1 MLNKVKS
8 LFTVLVIF
16 WQKIWDNIY
25 RFFEGIPTLKRSQ
38 ITANLYLGSQY
49 SLIGLQKLK
58 ALGVTAIV
66 NMRENPVFNESKY
79 EGFHYLHLP
88 TVDNTPPPLATLIKG
103 ADFVTEEIKA
113 GGKVYIHCRQ
123 GLGRGPTMTIA
134 YLISTG
140 LTFDD
145 AFALVKKVRT
155 FINPRPGQIARL
167 KELEAYYKAHP
178 KPVTLDNK

>member
-1 MLNKVKS
+1 MFNRIKS
-8 LFTVLVIF
+8 IFTLLVIF

-25 RFFEGIPTLKRSQ
+25 RFFNGVPTLKRSQ
-38 ITANLYLGSQY
+38 ITANLFLGSQY

-66 NMRENPVFNESKY
+66 NMREHPVFSDAQY
-79 EGFHYLHLP
+79 EGFHYLHLS
-88 TVDNTPPPLATLIKG
+88 TIDNTPPPLDILIKG
-103 ADFVTEEIKA
+103 ADFVTKEITN

-140 LTFDD
+140 LTFED
-145 AFALVKKVRT
+145 AFNLVKKVRT
-155 FINPRPGQIARL
+155 FINPRPTQIARL
-167 KELEAYYKAHP
+167 KELERYYKEHP
-178 KPVTLDNK
+178 QPLTLEKK